1 MMIVSCSESQQDTVK
16 IGNVGINESIRIKTY
31 SLPAVRKLFS
41 KDSVK
46 PARPTAPILLN
57 VTSADTAS
65 VCSRNSISDITFY
78 DSTNFILTTRPDI
91 IDRSLFMF
99 SEKSRQR
106 QAEEKAILVKH
117 LKPGLNIPVQ
127 PLHEDWIILIIIISA
142 FLISFI
148 RTKSKSVLPGVA
160 RFFLFRGINDP
171 SSRDTGGLFNRQ
183 STILNLVSFL
193 IISLFSYCFASFY
206 DFIPAGISEIAGYL
220 IILGLIISAVTI
232 RHIVCLITGSI
243 SGERDAFREYII
255 GIYQSYRFSALIL
268 FIIIVLLFYTF
279 LLPANFYFVTG
290 IVAIS
295 LMYFLRVVRLFI
307 IFINRNI
314 SIFYLILYLCA
325 LEILP
330 VGILVKYFTG
340 LF

>member
-1 MMIVSCSESQQDTVK
+1 MMIVSCTESQQDTVK
-16 IGNVGINESIRIKTY
+16 IGKVGIDESIRLKTY
-31 SLPAVRKLFS
+31 SLPEVRRIFS

-46 PARPTAPILLN
+46 PGRTATPILLN
-57 VTSADTAS
+57 ETSADTVS
-65 VCSRNSISDITFY
+65 VCSRNSITDITFY

-91 IDRSLFMF
+91 IDRFTF
-99 SEKSRQR
+99 IISEKNRQR

-127 PLHEDWIILIIIISA
+127 TLHEDWIILIIIISA
-142 FLISFI
+142 FLISII
-148 RTKSKSVLPGVA
+148 RTKSKSVLPGAV

-171 SSRDTGGLFNRQ
+171 SSRDIGGLFNWQ

-193 IISLFSYCFASFY
+193 IIALFSYCFASFY
-206 DFIPAGISEIAGYL
+206 DFRPAGITEITGYL
-220 IILGLIISAVTI
+220 IVLGIIISAVTI

-255 GIYQSYRFSALIL
+255 GVYQSYRFSALIL
-268 FIIIVLLFYTF
+268 FIIIVLLFYTS
-279 LLPANFYFVTG
+279 LLPVKVYFVSG
-290 IVAIS
+290 IVALS
-295 LMYFLRVVRLFI
+295 LMYFIRVIRLFI

-314 SIFYLILYLCA
+314 SLFYLILYLCA